1 MSADLLAL
9 ILKANLAASAA
20 ILAVLLSRRLL
31 RRLFGPG
38 VAYAAWASV
47 PLAAAIMLMP
57 GPVQPTSTPAAA
69 PATAAPAV
77 PAPAVEP
84 PAIAM
89 PAAPNLPS
97 LSGLTPALLA
107 LWLIGA
113 GGFLTVQAIRQARF
127 VAGLGRLRREREE
140 GVAVHRAETPGVGPA
155 VVGVLRPR
163 IVLPADFHSRFD
175 AGERAVLLAHERNH
189 LAAGDAQ
196 INALVLLL
204 RGLCWF
210 NPLVHLAAARLRIDQ
225 ELACD
230 AAVVAR
236 FPAERRRYGELML
249 RAQLQTAPL
258 PLGCQWLGQGP
269 AHLKERIAMLKQDR
283 PGLGRRLAGIATI
296 GLASLGLAVGAWSAQ
311 PPRPAGE
318 VLRPGAHGQALFDA
332 VRDGDSASAEA
343 LIAEGADV
351 NARLRGD
358 GTPLIEAARVGREDL
373 VAMLLAAGA
382 DPNLA
387 LPREGNPLIVAA
399 AHGHLDVVRRLVEAG
414 AQVDAFVIND
424 ETPLINAAR
433 SGRLEVVAYLVDRG
447 ADVNLAVQAGSNAV
461 QSKQVRAP
469 LSEARRFGR
478 TEIVNYLIS
487 RGARG

>member
-1 MSADLLAL
+1 MTADLLVL
-9 ILKANLAASAA
+9 VLEINLAAAVA
-20 ILAVLLSRRLL
+20 ILAVLASRRLL
-31 RRLFGPG
+31 RRLFGAG
-38 VAYAAWASV
+38 VAYAAWAAV
-47 PLAAAIMLMP
+47 PLAAAIMLFP
-57 GPVQPTSTPAAA
+57 GPVQPTPAPAPVGATAAA
-69 PATAAPAV
+69 SASATAAPATIT
-77 PAPAVEP
+77 AA
-84 PAIAM
+84 
-89 PAAPNLPS
+89 AAPGLPS
-97 LSGLTPALLA
+97 LPDLTPALLA
-107 LWLIGA
+107 LWLLGA
-113 GGFLTVQAIRQARF
+113 GGFLGLQAIRQARF
-127 VAGLGRLRREREE
+127 LASLGRLSGEREQ
-140 GVAVHRAETPGVGPA
+140 GVPVHRAEAAGVGPA

-163 IVLPADFHSRFD
+163 IVLPADFHSRYD
-175 AGERAVLLAHERNH
+175 PSERAVLLAHERNH

-210 NPLVHLAAARLRIDQ
+210 NPLVHIAAARLRIDQ

-249 RAQLQTAPL
+249 RVQLQAAPL

-269 AHLKERIAMLKQDR
+269 AHLKERIAMLGQER
-283 PGLGRRLAGIATI
+283 PGPGRRLAGLAVVA
-296 GLASLGLAVGAWSAQ
+296 LASLGLAVGAWSAQ
-311 PPRPAGE
+311 PPRPEAA
-318 VLRPGAHGQALFDA
+318 RAGAHGEALFDA
-332 VRDGDSASAEA
+332 VRDGDSASAQA

-351 NARLRGD
+351 NARLPGD

-382 DPNLA
+382 DPNLP
-387 LPREGNPLIVAA
+387 LQREGNPLIVAA

-433 SGRLEVVAYLVDRG
+433 SGRVEVVAYLVERG

-461 QSKQVRAP
+461 QSKQLRSP

-478 TEIVNYLIS
+478 AQVVDYLIA
-487 RGARG
+487 RGARA